1 MALVKVSEKWKSKI
15 LYMFVLKGKFGALKK
30 RLNEHLKEIMEGD
43 SEGSE
48 EPDIYQGMYSYIP
61 KYKY

>member
-1 MALVKVSEKWKSKI
+1 MRSGNLKYCI
-15 LYMFVLKGKFGALKK
+15 CLLKGKFGALKK

-48 EPDIYQGMYSYIP
+48 EPDIYQGMYS
-61 KYKY
+61 